1 MKITYVF
8 KLLKPTKYKEN
19 ILIKNA
25 VETTRHRKEIAKRL
39 KECESKLTTAD
50 FPDFK
55 LSSAVKNQNIRD
67 VKYLYKNFKKS
78 KSKKENMEFKSNQPL
93 SFSNQTYWIE
103 NHFLSISLFA
113 DKTKR
118 IYFPLETENKRFKE
132 FEDNMEKYKLGKLSI
147 YNKNGNWYAAISITI
162 LDKKI
167 EANNTMGID
176 IGLRQL
182 AVVSI
187 LNEDKKEIDRKF
199 FNGKEVGY
207 IRRRFKALRKELG
220 QAKKLKKIK
229 EIANKEQ
236 NYIKDKN
243 HKISRQIV
251 DLAVQERVGIIVME
265 NLKNIRDRAKSI
277 KQADRNINS
286 WTFYQLQ
293 QSIEYKAK
301 KEGIKVKYISPK
313 YTSQKCSKCSEI
325 EKKNRK
331 KNLYTCECGNRIHSD
346 LNAARNISS

>member
-1 MKITYVF
+1 
-8 KLLKPTKYKEN
+8 
-19 ILIKNA
+19 
-25 VETTRHRKEIAKRL
+25 
-39 KECESKLTTAD
+39 
-50 FPDFK
+50 
-55 LSSAVKNQNIRD
+55 
-67 VKYLYKNFKKS
+67 
-78 KSKKENMEFKSNQPL
+78 
-93 SFSNQTYWIE
+93 
-103 NHFLSISLFA
+103 HFLSISLFA